1 MELTFIEWIKHL
13 QKIKQDKCESIKKE
27 IFNRYKGIN
36 IFR

>member
-1 MELTFIEWIKHL
+1 MQLTFIEWIKHL
-13 QKIKQDKCESIKKE
+13 HKIKQDEYERIKKE